1 MQLDV
6 NQVVTNR
13 FPAFKERSPRLS
25 QLTVFS
31 LRKLIRESEIN
42 EFLSSHNHESGMEF
56 VEAVLDYFNLSYRV
70 SDRSRANIPATGRVV
85 IVANHPLGAL
95 DGLALLKM
103 VSDVRKDVKI
113 VANNLLCHIE
123 NLQSVLLPVNN
134 MSGRSAKA
142 EIKGIY
148 DALQNEEAVIIF
160 PAGEVSRTKF
170 GFVRDCEWQPSFL
183 NFARKTASP
192 VLPIYVRAKNS
203 TLFYSVSKLN
213 KPLSTVLLPREMF
226 KKRSTELPMHIG
238 EPIPIEQLDLL
249 PLANKQK
256 AQLVRKHLY
265 RLGKKKKAPL
275 IKSEKAIEHPQP
287 RQELKK
293 ELKRA
298 QLLGRTGDNQ
308 QILLT
313 DYQPDSA
320 LMREIGRLRELTF
333 RAVGE
338 GTGRRRDIDKFD
350 VRYKHLILWDEEN
363 LEIAGAYRIGEP
375 WRNQGSKDQI
385 YSATLFNYT
394 DQMTPYLEQGIE
406 LGRSFVQPKYWGK
419 RSLDYLWYGIGA
431 YLKHHPDVRYMFG
444 PVSLSQAIPH
454 TGKAMLVWYYS
465 HYYGAVEN
473 LGTSNAPFK
482 LTDDEQ
488 VLIDQLFAKD
498 DPKGDFE
505 QLKSQMK
512 HMGSAIPTLYK
523 QYSEVSEEGGTQF
536 IDFGVD
542 ADFGYCVDGLVLV
555 DIEKLKAK
563 KRARYMGSDETKD

>member
-6 NQVVTNR
+6 NQVVAQR
-13 FPAFKERSPRLS
+13 FPNFKERSPKLNR
-25 QLTVFS
+25 LTVFS
-31 LRKLIRESEIN
+31 LKKLIRESEIN
-42 EFLSSHNHESGMEF
+42 QFLNLHNHEYGMEF
-56 VEAVLDYFNLSYRV
+56 VESVLDYFNISYSV
-70 SDRSRANIPATGRVV
+70 SDRSRQNIPASGRVV

-123 NLQSVLLPVNN
+123 NLKSMLLPVNN

-148 DALQNEEAVIIF
+148 DALQAEQAVIIF

-170 GFVRDCEWQPSFL
+170 GFVRDCEWQSSFL
-183 NFARKTASP
+183 SFARKSGAP
-192 VLPIYVRAKNS
+192 VLPIFVQAKNS
-203 TLFYSVSKLN
+203 SLFYSVSRLN
-213 KPLSTVLLPREMF
+213 KPLSTMLLPREMF
-226 KKRSTELPMHIG
+226 KKQSTELPMHIG
-238 EPIPIEQLDLL
+238 EAIPIEQLDQL
-249 PLANKQK
+249 PLGNKER
-256 AQLVRKHLY
+256 AALVRKHLY

-275 IKSEKAIEHPQP
+275 IKCEKTIEHPQS
-287 RQELKK
+287 RQQLKK

-298 QLLGRTGDNQ
+298 QLLGRTTDNQ

-338 GTGRRRDIDKFD
+338 GTGQRRDVDKFD
-350 VRYKHLILWDEEN
+350 VSYKHLILWDEDN

-375 WRNQGSKDQI
+375 WRNSGDAQSI
-385 YSATLFNYT
+385 YSATLFQYSEG
-394 DQMTPYLEQGIE
+394 MSPFLKSGIE

-431 YLKHHPDVRYMFG
+431 YLKHHPEVRYMFG
-444 PVSLSQAIPH
+444 PVSLSAALPH
-454 TGKAMLVWYYS
+454 TAKAMLIWYYN
-465 HYYGAVEN
+465 HYFGCSEPIARA
-473 LGTSNAPFK
+473 NAPFV
-482 LTDDEQ
+482 LSETEQ
-488 VLIDQLFAKD
+488 ELVNQLFSGDDAKA
-498 DPKGDFE
+498 DFE
-505 QLKSQMK
+505 SLKSQLK
-512 HMGSAIPTLYK
+512 HMGAAVPTLYK
-523 QYSEVSEEGGTQF
+523 QYSEVTDEGGTQF
-536 IDFGVD
+536 LDFGVD

-555 DIEKLKAK
+555 DIEKLKPK
-563 KRARYMGSDETKD
+563 KRDRYMGLTKGDQ